1 MNEVRNEGPCE
12 PHGETG
18 IADRLT
24 GLMARLQGP
33 ADFWDRPEGDWA
45 ATEPG
50 NPADSA
56 LLEARIHANS
66 CYQLGSRALRR
77 NDLEAATD
85 WLSKAAEHGHP
96 GALFRLAA
104 VANRVKAPGVQGDV
118 SYLVEEA
125 ARQGHGDARVLL
137 AQTKGRPLPAS
148 GAEDPEFADEVWR
161 AFRLDFPPGRSPYF
175 SSSPLRAPQLV
186 AARQVPGRGPAPG
199 QWKAVQRALRILE
212 VLHGSSV
219 ALSAAQIAK
228 RTSLPKQVLERL
240 LHWLCQLGMADGL
253 DDGGY
258 LPGPQLQVLAQPGGG
273 LAEVALQDN
282 LAALRDAVG
291 AAVYVSSYQDG
302 EVHISRFSDGP
313 DAPRVYEWV
322 DFKFAAHASAVGKSL
337 LAQLPYEQRMD
348 HLSRHRT
355 PRLTS
360 RTITDRR
367 RLFEDIDRNGPGA
380 PQFDLQE
387 YSTREVCVAIPLSL
401 GNQADALALSLP
413 ADQLHRLNKAAKI
426 LSDQSTTVL
435 LSLLLAGNPPVEPV
449 RAPQRQIAVVPPHG
463 VLQPQPLPGAS
474 RAAPVILRGR
484 AASPTPASEQE
495 ERNTAVPASAHT
507 APDAPPPEWNDLFAG
522 REDDLVTLEPIDA
535 GYATAP

>member
-1 MNEVRNEGPCE
+1 
-12 PHGETG
+12 
-18 IADRLT
+18 
-24 GLMARLQGP
+24 MAQLQGP

-45 ATEPG
+45 GVEPG
-50 NPADSA
+50 ALAGST

-85 WLSKAAEHGHP
+85 WLSEAAEHGHP

-104 VANRVKAPGVQGDV
+104 VVHRVRAPGSQGDV
-118 SYLVEEA
+118 SYLVGEA
-125 ARQGHGDARVLL
+125 ARLGHGDARVLL
-137 AQTKGRPLPAS
+137 AQTSGRPVPAI
-148 GAEDPEFADEVWR
+148 GAQDPEFADEVWS
-161 AFRLDFPPGRSPYF
+161 AFRLGPLPGRSARF
-175 SSSPLRAPQLV
+175 SGSPLRAPQLV

-199 QWKAVQRALRILE
+199 QWKAVERALRILQ

-219 ALSAAQIAK
+219 ALSSAQLAK

-240 LHWLCQLGMADGL
+240 LHWLCQLGMAAGL

-258 LPGPQLQVLAQPGGG
+258 LPGPKLQILAQPAGG
-273 LAEVALQDN
+273 LAEAALQEN
-282 LAALRDAVG
+282 LATLRDAVG
-291 AAVYVSSYQDG
+291 AAVYVSNYADG
-302 EVHISRFSDGP
+302 EIHISRFSDGP
-313 DAPRVYEWV
+313 EAPRVYEWV

-355 PRLTS
+355 PPLTS
-360 RTITDRR
+360 RTITDRQ
-367 RLFEDIDRNGPGA
+367 RLFEDIDRRGPCA

-387 YSTREVCVAIPLSL
+387 YSTREVCVAIPINL

-413 ADQLHRLNKAAKI
+413 ADQLHRLDKAAKI

-435 LSLLLAGNPPVEPV
+435 LSLLLAANPPVEPV
-449 RAPQRQIAVVPPHG
+449 RAPQHQIAVVPPHG
-463 VLQPQPLPGAS
+463 VLQRQPAPGAH
-474 RAAPVILRGR
+474 RPAPVILRGPAGSRPR
-484 AASPTPASEQE
+484 APEKEETTAPAPTAP
-495 ERNTAVPASAHT
+495 HT
-507 APDAPPPEWNDLFAG
+507 APDAPPAEWNDLFAG
-522 REDDLVTLEPIDA
+522 REDDVVTLEPIDA